1 MDYISLPDE
10 QTRPLSFYLAMEEYV
25 AEVYGSG
32 FFVWQVDPTVIIG
45 RNQDLETEVNLPF
58 CREHAVRIVRRKSGG
73 GCVYADKGN
82 LMVSFITP
90 ERGVDSVF
98 PAFMRRLSAVLQSL
112 GANAF
117 VSGHNDVLVGGRK
130 VSGSAFFVHPSS
142 SIVHCTLMHSVDLDM
157 LQNAITPPAAKLA
170 RHSVQSVRQR
180 VANLTEFLPK
190 LETGALKDALRAAFC
205 SGERPLSAAELEA
218 IEELEK
224 SYDDPSFILGKAA

>member
-25 AEVYGSG
+25 AGVYGSG

-45 RNQDLETEVNLPF
+45 RNQDLETEVNMPF
-58 CREHAVRIVRRKSGG
+58 CREHSIRVVRRKSGG

-82 LMVSFITP
+82 LMVSYITP

-98 PAFMRRLSAVLQSL
+98 PLFLRRLSSVLQGL

-157 LQNAITPPAAKLA
+157 LQSAITPPAAKLA

-180 VANLTEFLPK
+180 VANLTEFLPDLK
-190 LETGALKDALRAAFC
+190 AGDLKDALKEAFC
-205 SGERPLSAAELEA
+205 SGERALTIADIDA

-224 SYDDPSFILGKAA
+224 SYDEPSFILGKAP

>member
-58 CREHAVRIVRRKSGG
+58 CREHTVRVVRRKSGG

>member
-1 MDYISLPDE
+1 MDYISLPYE

-58 CREHAVRIVRRKSGG
+58 CREHAVRVVRRKSGG

>member
-58 CREHAVRIVRRKSGG
+58 CREHAVRVVRRKSGG
-73 GCVYADKGN
+73 GCVYADRGN

-98 PAFMRRLSAVLQSL
+98 PAFMHRLSAVLQSL

>member
-58 CREHAVRIVRRKSGG
+58 CREHAVRVVRRKSGG

>member
-58 CREHAVRIVRRKSGG
+58 CREHAVRVVRRKSGG

-98 PAFMRRLSAVLQSL
+98 PAFMHRLSAVLQSL

-190 LETGALKDALRAAFC
+190 LETGALKVALRAAFC

>member
-58 CREHAVRIVRRKSGG
+58 CREHAIRVVRRKSGG

-98 PAFMRRLSAVLQSL
+98 PAFMRRLSSVLQSL

>member
-98 PAFMRRLSAVLQSL
+98 PAFMHRLSAVLQSL
-112 GANAF
+112 GTNAF

-157 LQNAITPPAAKLA
+157 LQSAITPPAAKLA

>member
-45 RNQDLETEVNLPF
+45 RNQDLEMEVNLPF
-58 CREHAVRIVRRKSGG
+58 CREHAVRVVRRKSGG

-98 PAFMRRLSAVLQSL
+98 PAFMHRLSAVLQSL

-205 SGERPLSAAELEA
+205 SSERPLSAAELEA

>member
-32 FFVWQVDPTVIIG
+32 FFIWQVDPTVIIG

-157 LQNAITPPAAKLA
+157 LQSAITPPAAKLA

>member
-58 CREHAVRIVRRKSGG
+58 CREHAVRVVRRKSGG

-190 LETGALKDALRAAFC
+190 LDTGALKDALRAAFC

>member
-58 CREHAVRIVRRKSGG
+58 CREHAVRVVRRKSGG
-73 GCVYADKGN
+73 LCVYADRGN

-98 PAFMRRLSAVLQSL
+98 PAFMHRLSAVLQSL

>member
-58 CREHAVRIVRRKSGG
+58 CLEHAVRVVRRKSGG

>member
-58 CREHAVRIVRRKSGG
+58 CREHAVRVVRRKSGG

-180 VANLTEFLPK
+180 VANLTEFLPN
-190 LETGALKDALRAAFC
+190 LDPRALKDALRAAFC

>member
-58 CREHAVRIVRRKSGG
+58 CREHAVRVVRRKSGG

-98 PAFMRRLSAVLQSL
+98 PACMRRLSSVLQSL
-112 GANAF
+112 GAKAF

>member
-58 CREHAVRIVRRKSGG
+58 CQEHTVRVVRRKSGG

-98 PAFMRRLSAVLQSL
+98 PAFMHRLSAVLQSL

-157 LQNAITPPAAKLA
+157 LQSAITPPAAKLA

>member
-58 CREHAVRIVRRKSGG
+58 CREHAVRVVRRKSGG
-73 GCVYADKGN
+73 GCVYADRGN

>member
-1 MDYISLPDE
+1 
-10 QTRPLSFYLAMEEYV
+10 
-25 AEVYGSG
+25 
-32 FFVWQVDPTVIIG
+32 
-45 RNQDLETEVNLPF
+45 
-58 CREHAVRIVRRKSGG
+58 
-73 GCVYADKGN
+73 
-82 LMVSFITP
+82 
-90 ERGVDSVF
+90 
-98 PAFMRRLSAVLQSL
+98 MRRLSAVLQSL

>member
-32 FFVWQVDPTVIIG
+32 FFVWQVNPTVIIG

-58 CREHAVRIVRRKSGG
+58 CSEHAVRVVRRKSGG

>member
-58 CREHAVRIVRRKSGG
+58 CREHAVRVVRRKSGG

-157 LQNAITPPAAKLA
+157 LQSAITPPAAKLA

>member
-25 AEVYGSG
+25 AEVYSSG

-58 CREHAVRIVRRKSGG
+58 CREHAVRVVRRKSGG

>member
-58 CREHAVRIVRRKSGG
+58 CREHAVRVVRRKSGG

-142 SIVHCTLMHSVDLDM
+142 SIVHCTLMHSVNLDM
-157 LQNAITPPAAKLA
+157 LQSAITPSAAKLA
-170 RHSVQSVRQR
+170 KHSVQSVRQR
-180 VANLTEFLPK
+180 VANLTEFLPT
-190 LETGALKDALRAAFC
+190 LETGTIKDALRAAFC

>member
-58 CREHAVRIVRRKSGG
+58 CREHAVRVVRRKSGG

-218 IEELEK
+218 IKELEK

>member
-58 CREHAVRIVRRKSGG
+58 CREHAVRVVRRKSGG

-98 PAFMRRLSAVLQSL
+98 PAFMRRLSSVLQSL